1 MLYTKEELE
10 EAIQYKI
17 EESQKRFGKEFKFA
31 LMDIYALLQQMNP
44 AQPQEKRTMLIE
56 LSKWNEHHPYPTVGA
71 LRQYVNRR
79 YQNGF
84 DKVIEYGGENGGRI
98 LIKEDAFFEWQASR
112 KKANP

>member
-44 AQPQEKRTMLIE
+44 TQPQEKSRLIE
-56 LSKWNEHHPYPTVGA
+56 LSKWNEYHSYPSVGA
-71 LRQYVNRR
+71 LRQYVHRQNK
-79 YQNGF
+79 NGF
-84 DKVIEYGGENGGRI
+84 DKVIERGGENGGRI
-98 LIKEDAFFEWQASR
+98 LIDEEKFFAWQKSR
-112 KKANP
+112 KQAK